1 MSSASTQRN
10 LLILLGVVRQ
20 ESGTGELVLEQDD
33 GARRFLFER
42 GELRSMK
49 SEVLGDQLGGADRE
63 GQFQSVQERTLS
75 RALEHPIRR
84 CHWIAGD
91 GARGPEP
98 GFKLQDRPLL
108 WRVIQDC
115 QDCSQLVEILDQEDQ
130 WKWEGRLDL
139 LDSLCDLPLTP
150 STAFAASSFCAGPI
164 GYQTL
169 RAISGVDKPEAGR
182 LIAALWAI
190 GALRLSSGEL
200 PALAVAP
207 ATPPPAP
214 AATMPGLI
222 LPPTV
227 SPFGPPK
234 RPIAKPEPTLDMP
247 EFLYVEEDL
256 EAGSEPSM
264 GLQIAALI
272 DTPPGEP
279 MPAAKNP
286 GLAAESPIEPGAA
299 GIELDP
305 KGKTVPTAPPSEAD
319 PDRAKAGRL
328 LAQARR
334 QLKLGRS
341 VEAVG
346 TLEQVVEL
354 HLDGDT
360 AYETW
365 MLLGGLRMR
374 TPAWS
379 ARAIQAFQSAA
390 LIRPKDAEPLK
401 AMAEIFRRS
410 GAAAD
415 AEACEQRIREL
426 DPSSGG
432 PKSGKR

>member
-10 LLILLGVVRQ
+10 LLILLGVIRQ

-84 CHWIAGD
+84 SHWIAGD

-115 QDCSQLVEILDQEDQ
+115 PDCSQLVEILDQEDQ
-130 WKWEGRLDL
+130 WKWEGRHDL

-150 STAFAASSFCAGPI
+150 STAYAASCFCAGPI
-164 GYQTL
+164 GCETL
-169 RAISGVDKPEAGR
+169 RALSGIDKLEAGR
-182 LIAALWAI
+182 LVAALWAI

-200 PALAVAP
+200 PVLAA
-207 ATPPPAP
+207 AAPPPAAP
-214 AATMPGLI
+214 APGLI
-222 LPPTV
+222 LPPAV

-234 RPIAKPEPTLDMP
+234 RPIAKPEPTLDLP
-247 EFLYVEEDL
+247 EFLFVEEDP
-256 EAGSEPSM
+256 EPPE
-264 GLQIAALI
+264 GRPFAALI
-272 DTPPGEP
+272 DPPAIELL
-279 MPAAKNP
+279 PAAKVQ
-286 GLAAESPIEPGAA
+286 GYASESPTELGAA

-305 KGKTVPTAPPSEAD
+305 KDKAVPAAPPSEAD
-319 PDRAKAGRL
+319 LDRAKANRL

-390 LIRPKDAEPLK
+390 LIRPKEAEPLQ
-401 AMAEIFRRS
+401 AMAEIFRRT

-415 AEACEQRIREL
+415 AEACLQRIREL
-426 DPSSGG
+426 DPSTGG
-432 PKSGKR
+432 PRPGKR